1 MDLSGLNYLFLNTGS
16 SYLVIPGAG
25 GPYSISQPMSLASA
39 VGSRPGIGLTYTMN
53 LSGISPAPQGNI
65 ALLFIGFTELNP
77 GVDLGAPLGAPG
89 CTAFFLPG
97 PSDMNLLNFTLG
109 SPTTSFSAGVPNN
122 NALIGLVAIAEAVSD
137 DTGANAFGWKF
148 SNGLRLTVG
157 L

>member
-1 MDLSGLNYLFLNTGS
+1 MDLALPGLRRRL
-16 SYLVIPGAG
+16 
-25 GPYSISQPMSLASA
+25 SQPRRFLLPSIPMPTLRTKLLVGALFASTVLAQ
-39 VGSRPGIGLTYTMN
+39 
-53 LSGISPAPQGNI
+53 SPCFDPNI
-65 ALLFIGFTELNP
+65 